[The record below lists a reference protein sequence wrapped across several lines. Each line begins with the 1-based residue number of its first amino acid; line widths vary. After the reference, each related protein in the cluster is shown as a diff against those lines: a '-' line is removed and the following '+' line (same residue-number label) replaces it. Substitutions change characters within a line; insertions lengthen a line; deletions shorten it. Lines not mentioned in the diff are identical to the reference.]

1 MRRVEV
7 SSEAKNAGDVG
18 NLISRESWEIYNADF
33 PLKDQMVLSSRS
45 EKILTLKQLK
55 KRVFVVLFCFR
66 VFKIFFVAI
75 FGFCFLFYMC

>member
-66 VFKIFFVAI
+66 VF
-75 FGFCFLFYMC
+75 